1 MRHLSSL
8 LLLALFGCATD
19 LVTPNAPVLAQSLRL
34 TPDST
39 AVDTAATLQ
48 FVTAVVWSDASQR
61 PATVSW
67 SASGGEISDAGLF
80 RAGPMPGTFQV
91 IASCSC
97 GVSDTATVTVR
108 VASTEPGPGP
118 APSPARL
125 TVAVAGLPAG
135 TPAPI
140 VVNGPNGFSR
150 PAPANAVLDSLAPGS
165 YEVRASGATI
175 LPFAYLPVVAVQTIA
190 VSAGG
195 TATVSV
201 EYRQGDL
208 AGMRPHPRVWMTP
221 ERIRHLETQAAAN
234 SIRWSRVK
242 AAADGQLGRGTS
254 YDVVDLDKVPD
265 LCLVYLATR
274 DARYATRAGV
284 ILTGYAV
291 EANNLIGDSGYGIRF
306 NVPLVTMGLDW
317 CYDGLTVA
325 QRQQAATWLMN
336 RADWTWPETNPAR
349 TGGYGTNQVDN
360 NYFWGFMMTGPAALA
375 AAGDDLGT
383 GTISGSDRPTYH
395 RQVALA
401 RWNSQAVPFFQ
412 GGGVGGAWAEGTNYE
427 SSWRVGSFADGFMT
441 AGLPVST
448 PFLEASLRWRLH
460 STMPNGQHKVPF
472 GDQPRVSDASL
483 FTYDRLAAL
492 YNIAPSNAG
501 GTLKSQVYHWLDRIG
516 QVPTTEF
523 NATAPLADEL
533 LRYDPAEVAA
543 ADLSSLPKHY
553 HATGAGFFVYR
564 TSWTDPNATVMAFE
578 SGPTSDHGARNANG
592 LMIWK
597 GGFWITATSNIYSRS
612 GIEGATSNYNNLT
625 IGGVGQQLYGG
636 NGGTITMAPQVS
648 EDLVAIRGQAKN
660 GYGYQNQW
668 VNTRSVTDYLRTVAY
683 LPQEDAFVIVDR
695 ATINNGALA
704 KVWRWH
710 VKDQPQIS
718 GNTFRLQNPSASA
731 RCYGTVLS
739 PGDVVLGTDSYVL
752 GNGAGVTSHAVTVS
766 MAGRATDV
774 VVTVLQCTNAG
785 SPPPAPTATVTA
797 TEATVTIGGRRV
809 VVALSETEAVRLQ

>member
-19 LVTPNAPVLAQSLRL
+19 LVTPNAPVLAQSLQL

-61 PATVSW
+61 PAAVTW

-80 RAGPMPGTFQV
+80 RAGPTPGTFQV
-91 IASCSC
+91 IASCAC
-97 GVSDTATVTVR
+97 GVADTATVTVR
-108 VASTEPGPGP
+108 VTSTEPGP

-125 TVAVAGLPAG
+125 TVAIAGLPAG

-175 LPFAYLPVVAVQTIA
+175 LPFAYLPVVAVQTVA
-190 VSAGG
+190 VAAGG
-195 TATVSV
+195 SATVSV
-201 EYRQGDL
+201 EYRQGDV

-254 YDVVDLDKVPD
+254 YNVVDLDKVPD

-427 SSWRVGSFADGFMT
+427 SSWRVGSFADGFLT

-460 STMPNGQHKVPF
+460 STMPSGQHKVPF

-501 GTLKSQVYHWLDRIG
+501 GTLLSQVYHWLDRIG

-533 LRYDPAEVAA
+533 LRYDPAAVAA
-543 ADLSSLPKHY
+543 ADLSALPKHY
-553 HATGAGFFVYR
+553 LASGAGFFVYR

-597 GGFWITATSNIYSRS
+597 GGFWISATANIYSHS

-648 EDLVAIRGQAKN
+648 DELVAIRGQAKN

-695 ATINNGALA
+695 ATINNPALA

-710 VKDQPQIS
+710 MKDAPQVS

-739 PGDVVLGTDSYVL
+739 PGDVVLGTDTYAL
-752 GNGAGVTSHAVTVS
+752 GNGATTTSHAVTVS

-774 VVTVLQCTNAG
+774 VVTVLQCTSAA
-785 SPPPAPTATVTA
+785 SPPPLPSAVVTA
-797 TEATVTIGGRRV
+797 GEATVTVGGRRV